1 MTLIERRK
9 RNIEIF
15 KNTKELYDTNP
26 TLKKSIETS
35 LFLQRYYSHNENV
48 AISPNI
54 RTEHAKVII
63 SDKRSLKAAKAYAKE
78 GKRVCVL
85 NFADWLTP
93 GGWVLKGSSA
103 QEESLCR
110 CSTLYPC
117 ISDDSMKNLFYTPHK
132 AQRKNAMHILHND
145 DVIYTPEIIV
155 FKSDVEFPELI
166 DENDWYSVDIITC
179 AAPRLRLRSGDKKK
193 LGTSDDILCIE
204 TEKLYSIL
212 SSRIARIFDIALLN
226 QADVIILGA
235 FGCGA
240 FKCPPEVVAKVFNDT
255 IQKYTYNFETI
266 EFPIYHRKS
275 EDTTY
280 SSFLKNIT
288 I

>member
-9 RNIEIF
+9 TNIEIF
-15 KNTKELYDTNP
+15 KNTMELYDTNSA
-26 TLKKSIETS
+26 LKASIEKS
-35 LFLQRYYSHNENV
+35 LFSQRYYSQNENV
-48 AISPNI
+48 VIPTNI
-54 RTEHAKVII
+54 RTEPAGVIV
-63 SDKRSLKAAKAYAKE
+63 SEKRSLEAAKAYAKE

-117 ISDDSMKNLFYTPHK
+117 ISDDSMNKLFYAPHK
-132 AQRKNAMHILHND
+132 AQRKNPMHILHND
-145 DVIYTPEIIV
+145 DVIYTPGVIV

-226 QADVIILGA
+226 QTDVIILGA

-240 FKCPPEVVAKVFNDT
+240 FKCPPEVVAKVFNDI
-255 IQKYTYNFETI
+255 IQNYTYNFETI
-266 EFPIYHRKS
+266 EFPIYHRIAEDATFQAFSQIIKS
-275 EDTTY
+275 
-280 SSFLKNIT
+280 
-288 I
+288 